1 MTDSRISQQDPQHF
15 LVEGE
20 LNMVTVPTLLQA
32 MASQF
37 PPSGSEAHIDLA
49 GVTRSDSAGLAL
61 LIEWVAMAQKQNLTI
76 CFRNLPEQMWEI
88 AKVSDLTEVIPLE
101 K

>member
-1 MTDSRISQQDPQHF
+1 MNDSRITQQDSQHF

-20 LNMVTVPTLLQA
+20 LNMVTAPALLQA

-37 PPSGSEAHIDLA
+37 PASGSEAHIDLA

-61 LIEWVAMAQKQNLTI
+61 LVEWLRLAETRNTRLQ
-76 CFRNLPEQMWEI
+76 FHNLPPQLQDI
-88 AKVSDLTEVIPLE
+88 ARVSDLLPLLPLG
-101 K
+101 

>member
-20 LNMVTVPTLLQA
+20 LNMVTVPALLQA
-32 MASQF
+32 MDSQF
-37 PPSGSEAHIDLA
+37 PATGNEVHIDLA

-61 LIEWVAMAQKQNLTI
+61 LVEWLRLAKTRNTRLQ
-76 CFRNLPEQMWEI
+76 FHNLPSQLRDI
-88 AKVSDLTEVIPLE
+88 ARVSDLLPLLPLD
-101 K
+101 